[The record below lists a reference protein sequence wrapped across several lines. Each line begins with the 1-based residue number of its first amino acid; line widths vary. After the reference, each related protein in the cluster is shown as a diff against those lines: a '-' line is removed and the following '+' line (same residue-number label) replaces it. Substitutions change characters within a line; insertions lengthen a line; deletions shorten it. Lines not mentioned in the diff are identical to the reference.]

1 MSGTAP
7 GSTDGSKLAKTGDG
21 IEAGGALVG
30 LMATAGAAIC
40 VARSFLKGEFSEE
53 ESR

>member
-1 MSGTAP
+1 MP
-7 GSTDGSKLAKTGDG
+7 GSTGGPRLAKTGDG

-30 LMATAGAAIC
+30 LMATASAAIC
-40 VARSFLKGEFSEE
+40 VARSFLNREFSEE